1 LNFCI
6 DNSGSTNWAAQSPWL
21 GVITTTGGYSSGVE
35 SQNIGT
41 VGTFTP
47 SWNPSSVGGDY
58 ANITIA
64 YKAGSPVR
72 LTIQPIVSIF
82 TEMHNGPI
90 AETSGAQS

>member
-1 LNFCI
+1 M
-6 DNSGSTNWAAQSPWL
+6 DNSASTNWAAQSPWL

-41 VGTFTP
+41 LGTFTP

-64 YKAGSPVR
+64 YKAGSPLKPDPQTPVA
-72 LTIQPIVSIF
+72 II
-82 TEMHNGPI
+82 TEMHNGVI
-90 AETSGAQS
+90 AETSGARS